1 MGAGAPRCGNMTQV
15 IEPRVEDQAPA
26 AASAAVGA
34 APPIDQAVLADLE
47 RLLDRV
53 SQYNPHIDR
62 DQVRAAVELA
72 HMAHGGQLRDSG
84 EPYIYHPLKTAH
96 ILADMEMDQAS
107 IIAGI
112 LHDVVEDTNVTLDQI
127 HERFG
132 EDVAAL
138 VDGVTKLP
146 DEMAAPADL
155 GTEKR
160 QQSERKR
167 RAENLHKVF
176 LSMARDLRVV
186 VIKMADRL
194 HNMRTLEHLPPER
207 RDRIARETLQI
218 FAPLAHRLG
227 IWHLKW
233 ELEDL
238 SFKYTDPEKY
248 DEVAG
253 LVAKTR
259 AEREGEL
266 AAAIEILRER
276 LRASGIEAEIQGRP
290 KHLYSIYQKMLSQE
304 LDFSHIY
311 DLMAVRIIVNTLEEC
326 YHALGVVHELWV
338 PLRGFFADYV
348 AKPKPNNYQSLHTK
362 VIGPSGEPME
372 IQIRTWAMHRTA
384 DFGVAAHWRYKEG
397 SKEDSFERRLAMLRQ
412 QLIASQSDT
421 RDPQDFLRTVMENIL
436 ADQVFVFTPKGEV
449 IDLPAGSTPV
459 DFAYRIH
466 SDLGDHCIGAKVNGR
481 MVPIDHRFHNG
492 DVVQIITR
500 NTSGPSLD
508 WLKFVKTATAR
519 NRIKRYLRRLTRDE
533 DIVRGREQLEREL
546 ERRNLERIDLSR
558 HERVAEVATEMNYQS
573 VDDLLAAVGHSLV
586 SVHKVVERLKLQP
599 VQETP
604 IISVPASRSEQP
616 AGKIGI
622 TVGGQEGL
630 LLKLGKCCS
639 PLPGDAVTAYV
650 SRGRGLVIHRVDC
663 PNAIK
668 YYQKEPERLV
678 AVDWQD
684 QDDAVYPAHLQVL
697 VVDRVG
703 ALNAVVSII
712 SESRVN
718 ITRMKVSTA
727 PNRTG
732 LLDLSIEVRSTD
744 HLCSL
749 MRRIETLSDVLEVR
763 RSESGY
769 RR

>member
-1 MGAGAPRCGNMTQV
+1 MSEGVLQAEAPQLVLAAPGTGASMDPEVSAA
-15 IEPRVEDQAPA
+15 IERLIAKIGSYNPRVDGDA
-26 AASAAVGA
+26 
-34 APPIDQAVLADLE
+34 
-47 RLLDRV
+47 
-53 SQYNPHIDR
+53 
-62 DQVRAAVELA
+62 VRAAAAFA
-72 HMAHGGQLRDSG
+72 HAAHGHQRRDSG
-84 EPYIYHPLKTAH
+84 ELYIWHPLQTAD
-96 ILADMEMDQAS
+96 ILADLEMDQAS

-112 LHDVVEDTNVTLDQI
+112 LHDVVEDSPVDQA
-127 HERFG
+127 EVARRFG
-132 EDVAAL
+132 DDVASL

-146 DEMAAPADL
+146 DEMAAPAD
-155 GTEKR
+155 GGAEHR
-160 QQSERKR
+160 QRSERKR
-167 RAENLHKVF
+167 RAENLHKVL
-176 LSMARDLRVV
+176 LSMARDLRVI

-194 HNMRTLEHLPPER
+194 HNMRTLDSLSPER
-207 RDRIARETLQI
+207 QQRIARETLQI

-227 IWHLKW
+227 IWMLKW

-238 SFKYTDPEKY
+238 SFKYLQPAEY
-248 DEVAG
+248 EEVAR

-259 AEREGEL
+259 SEREGEL
-266 AAAIEILRER
+266 AEAISLLSQR
-276 LRASGIEAEIQGRP
+276 LSASGIQAEIQGRP

-304 LDFSHIY
+304 LDFSDIY

-326 YHALGVVHELWV
+326 YHALGVVHDLWV

-397 SKEDSFERRLAMLRQ
+397 TKEDSFERRLAMLRQ

-481 MVPIDHRFHNG
+481 MVPIDYRFSNG

-508 WLKFVKTATAR
+508 WLKFVKTSTAR

-533 DIVRGREQLEREL
+533 DIARGREQLEREL

-630 LLKLGKCCS
+630 LLNLGKCCS
-639 PLPGDAVTAYV
+639 PLPGDAVTGYV
-650 SRGRGLVIHRVDC
+650 SRGRGMVIHRVDC

-668 YYQKEPERLV
+668 YYQREPERLV

-684 QDDAVYPAHLQVL
+684 QGEEYYPAHLQVL

-703 ALNAVVSII
+703 VLNAITAI
-712 SESRVN
+712 LSEARVN
-718 ITRMKVSTA
+718 ISRLKVSTA

-732 LLDLSIEVRSTD
+732 LLNLTIGVRSTD
-744 HLCSL
+744 HLSTL
-749 MRRIETLSDVLEVR
+749 MRRIESVSDVLEVR
-763 RSESGY
+763 RSEPGY
-769 RR
+769 VKSR